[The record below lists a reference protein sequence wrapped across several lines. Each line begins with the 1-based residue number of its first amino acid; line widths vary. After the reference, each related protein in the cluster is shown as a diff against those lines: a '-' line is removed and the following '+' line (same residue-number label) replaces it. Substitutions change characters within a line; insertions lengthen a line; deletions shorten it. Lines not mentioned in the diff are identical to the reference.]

1 MENAVKLTGFAVCAA
16 LLSLILRQF
25 RPEMRVGLSLGAGAL
40 LVLAVLPALASLMDG
55 LSRLSALCGLDD
67 TYMRQLVKIAGIALL
82 MDFAAQTCRDV
93 QEEALALKV
102 EFCGRVLLLSTSL
115 PVLQS
120 LLSQLLSLSPS

>member
-55 LSRLSALCGLDD
+55 LSRLSALCRLDD

-93 QEEALALKV
+93 QEDALALKV